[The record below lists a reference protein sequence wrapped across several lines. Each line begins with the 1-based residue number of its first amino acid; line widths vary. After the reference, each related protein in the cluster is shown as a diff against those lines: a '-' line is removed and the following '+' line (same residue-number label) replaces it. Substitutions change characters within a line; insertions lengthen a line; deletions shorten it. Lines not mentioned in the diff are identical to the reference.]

1 MNSVAMAQVS
11 WKSHLEEHGY
21 AIVPDVL
28 NQKECHA
35 LHEGYW
41 DFFKTLIGVEKD
53 DASTWKRIYKLFPNH
68 GMLFQHWCSGHMQ
81 QIWDVRQNKKIH
93 GAFADIWDT
102 EDLTVSFDGCSF
114 GLQPEVTGR
123 GWQNKGWLH
132 LDQSPHR
139 NDFECVQG
147 WVTALGVEKG
157 DATLTVLA
165 GSHKHHAEFG
175 AYLEITDPSN
185 WKKCKGDWFKLAPNH
200 VKWFKDR
207 GCEQKYVECP
217 PGSLVLWDSR
227 TVHAGQCPTRG
238 RKNPKN
244 RIVSY
249 VSMMPQAKLSGRE
262 REKKQWAAIR
272 GRMTTHWAAEHVK
285 LFGKWPRTYG
295 APLPA
300 VSGFIPPLLN
310 ARGAYLAGWKDPSKC
325 PLTIVDPV
333 ERKKAV
339 DAIVASQD
347 AAKAARTAA
356 NKSKKRKR
364 APMKIFIQR

>member
-1 MNSVAMAQVS
+1 MAQVS

-165 GSHKHHAEFG
+165 ISG
-175 AYLEITDPSN
+175 AL
-185 WKKCKGDWFKLAPNH
+185 
-200 VKWFKDR
+200 
-207 GCEQKYVECP
+207 
-217 PGSLVLWDSR
+217 
-227 TVHAGQCPTRG
+227 GQPHG
-238 RKNPKN
+238 
-244 RIVSY
+244 
-249 VSMMPQAKLSGRE
+249 
-262 REKKQWAAIR
+262 
-272 GRMTTHWAAEHVK
+272 
-285 LFGKWPRTYG
+285 
-295 APLPA
+295 
-300 VSGFIPPLLN
+300 
-310 ARGAYLAGWKDPSKC
+310 ARGAVSNTRPQESQKPNCFLRLYDATG
-325 PLTIVDPV
+325 
-333 ERKKAV
+333 KAEWP
-339 DAIVASQD
+339 
-347 AAKAARTAA
+347 
-356 NKSKKRKR
+356 R
-364 APMKIFIQR
+364 A